1 MPDDP
6 IRTRFAPSPTGALH
20 LGNVRTALFNW
31 LYARGRGGRFILRSE
46 DTDAGRSADTS
57 LTALTDAL
65 AWLGLSVD
73 EGPEE
78 GGPCGPYRQSE
89 RCRLYGDAL
98 ARLQEGG
105 HAYRCYC
112 TREELA
118 AARRRQLAAGRPPR
132 YPGTCRD
139 LDAHERGERE
149 AAGRVP
155 TIRFRVPDEGSIM
168 FNDLV
173 LGPQT
178 ARLREIGDFIIA
190 RSDGSPAFFLANAV
204 DDAEMAITHVLRG
217 EDHLTNTP
225 RQLLLLDALGYERQP
240 RYGHFGLILDM
251 DGRPLSKRRG
261 GAMLDELRQ
270 RGYRPEALINHL
282 ACIGFAPP
290 DPGITE
296 LDALA
301 AVFEPARVAHGGA
314 RHDATALD
322 GWQRRALDRL
332 DPDALW
338 EWMAIGAP
346 DDAITLPVAGPVFA
360 AAVRPNVLFPE
371 DGWRWARRLFDP
383 ATEPDSEARTEIAA
397 AGPGLFRSALSVQ
410 DPAPTDDFGAWA
422 KAVGAA
428 AGVKGRGLYRPLR
441 AALTNAVE
449 GPELGAVV
457 PLIPADLV
465 TARLRACAAD

>member
-1 MPDDP
+1 MSDAP

-31 LYARGRGGRFILRSE
+31 LYARAHGGRFVLRSE
-46 DTDAGRSADTS
+46 DTDAERSADAS

-65 AWLGLSVD
+65 AWLGLTAD

-78 GGPCGPYRQSE
+78 GGPYGPYRQSE
-89 RCRLYGDAL
+89 RSRLYDDAL
-98 ARLQEGG
+98 ARLQAGG

-118 AARRRQLAAGRPPR
+118 EARRRQLAAGRPPR

-139 LDAHERGERE
+139 LDADERAERE

-155 TIRFRVPDEGSIM
+155 TIRFRVPDEGSIA
-168 FNDLV
+168 FDDLV

-204 DDAEMAITHVLRG
+204 DDAEMAVTHVLRG

-225 RQLLLLDALGYERQP
+225 RQLLLLDALGYGWQP

-261 GAMLDELRQ
+261 GAMLDELRD
-270 RGYRPEALINHL
+270 RGYRPEALLNHL
-282 ACIGFAPP
+282 VRIGFAPP
-290 DPGITE
+290 GDGIMD
-296 LDALA
+296 LDTLA
-301 AVFEPARVAHGGA
+301 VTFDPARVAHGGA
-314 RHDATALD
+314 RHDAAALD
-322 GWQRRALDRL
+322 GWQRQSLDRL
-332 DPDALW
+332 DAAALW
-338 EWMAIGAP
+338 EWMVAAAP
-346 DDAITLPVAGPVFA
+346 DDAIGLSVDGPVFA
-360 AAVRPNVLFPE
+360 AAVRPNILFPG

-383 ATEPDSEARTEIAA
+383 EAEPDSEARAEIAA
-397 AGPGLFRSALSVQ
+397 AGPGLFRSALAVQ
-410 DPAPTDDFGAWA
+410 DPVPTDDFAAWA
-422 KAVGAA
+422 KAAGAA
-428 AGVKGRGLYRPLR
+428 AGVRGRGLYRPLR

-457 PLIPADLV
+457 PLMPADLV
-465 TARLRACAAD
+465 VARLRACAAD